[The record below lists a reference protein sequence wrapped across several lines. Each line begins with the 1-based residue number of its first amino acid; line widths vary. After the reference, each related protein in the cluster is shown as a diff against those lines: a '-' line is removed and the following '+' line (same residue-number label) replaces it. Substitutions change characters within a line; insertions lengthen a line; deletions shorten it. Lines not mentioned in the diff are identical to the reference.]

1 MNDENNR
8 EIDARRTCGV
18 HIAAVI
24 LPILLRL
31 SRHQSPQSA
40 GQQIRSSFRL
50 RVRNCSTRRMSGSA
64 PSSDVD
70 RRSRTRLWCRTRSV
84 PKRCR
89 VRHSRPNT
97 ELVCCASEGVL
108 THRCL
113 TTMIPQGVHPIA
125 SPAGKTEDLC
135 GRSAADNAPI
145 STGTLEGS
153 TSYEDGFS
161 RR

>member
-1 MNDENNR
+1 MKITQKWLRDGHVRFALLRPSFSFCFDN
-8 EIDARRTCGV
+8 
-18 HIAAVI
+18 
-24 LPILLRL
+24 LPI
-31 SRHQSPQSA
+31 
-40 GQQIRSSFRL
+40 RSYQRTEILGRPSSRL
-50 RVRNCSTRRMSGSA
+50 RFRNCSYYRMSGSA

-89 VRHSRPNT
+89 VRGGRPS
-97 ELVCCASEGVL
+97 EAAACCSQEGVL
-108 THRCL
+108 TPRCL
-113 TTMIPQGVHPIA
+113 PTIIPQRLHPIA

>member
-1 MNDENNR
+1 MRDGPV
-8 EIDARRTCGV
+8 AF
-18 HIAAVI
+18 A
-24 LPILLRL
+24 LLRL
-31 SRHQSPQSA
+31 SLSFCFDTLP
-40 GQQIRSSFRL
+40 IRSYQRTEILGRPSSRL
-50 RVRNCSTRRMSGSA
+50 RFRNCSYYRMSGSA

-89 VRHSRPNT
+89 VRGGRPS
-97 ELVCCASEGVL
+97 EAAVCCSQEGVL

-113 TTMIPQGVHPIA
+113 TTTIPQRVHPIA
-125 SPAGKTEDLC
+125 SSAAGKTGAVC
-135 GRSAADNAPI
+135 SRSAADNAPI